1 MTRPY
6 QQENINQDGNVVFYS
21 GTAAD
26 TEVTLSGG
34 GGLLAVIDTSAGGD
48 VEVFLPLANE
58 AGRNAEVTV
67 TAALGYSGEITVSP
81 QTPAAPLTPDVIEQP
96 AALPTYFPAGA
107 GSSELTDTYS
117 SLTYTSNGEN
127 LWVLTA
133 GTE

>member
-21 GTAAD
+21 GTAD
-26 TEVTLSGG
+26 PTEVTLSGG
-34 GGLLAVIDTSAGGD
+34 GGLLAVIDTSATGT

-67 TAALGYSGEITVSP
+67 TAARDLSGLITISP
-81 QTPAAPLTPDVIEQP
+81 QAPAAPLIPDVIEQSTP
-96 AALPTYFPAGA
+96 LPGYFPSAPTTNTLAGDYA
-107 GSSELTDTYS
+107 

-133 GTE
+133 GNN

>member
-6 QQENINQDGNVVFYS
+6 QQENINQDGNVVFYT
-21 GTAAD
+21 GTAVP

-34 GGLLAVIDTSAGGD
+34 GGLLAVIDASAGGD
-48 VEVFLPLANE
+48 VEVFLPLANA

-67 TAALGYSGEITVSP
+67 SVGASGGTITISP

-96 AALPTYFPAGA
+96 ANLPGYFPAA
-107 GSSELTDTYS
+107 PSLAVTYS

-133 GTE
+133 GTL

>member
-6 QQENINQDGNVVFYS
+6 QQENINQDGNVVFYT

-34 GGLLAVIDTSAGGD
+34 GGLLAVIDASAGGA
-48 VEVFLPLANE
+48 VEVFLPLANA

-67 TAALGYSGEITVSP
+67 SVGASGGTITISP

-96 AALPTYFPAGA
+96 ASLPTYFPAAA
-107 GSSELTDTYS
+107 GSSEIIDKYS

-133 GTE
+133 GTL

>member
-21 GTAAD
+21 GTAD
-26 TEVTLSGG
+26 PTEVTLSGG
-34 GGLLAVIDTSAGGD
+34 GGLLAVIDSSVGGA

-67 TAALGYSGEITVSP
+67 TAALGQSGPITISP
-81 QTPAAPLTPDVIEQP
+81 QTPAAPLTPDVIQQP
-96 AALPTYFPAGA
+96 APLPGYFP
-107 GSSELTDTYS
+107 SSPNPNELVGDYQ

-133 GTE
+133 GNN